1 MFPIF
6 PKPSRVRLRGL
17 ITGCVLAVL
26 SQLAD
31 AQTLA
36 DIQSLMK
43 EGKMTQALE
52 RVDRYIAA
60 QPRDVQGP
68 FTKGMILSEL
78 GRPQEAIKVFI
89 HITETFPELPEPYNN
104 LAVLYA
110 QQKQYDKAQTALEM
124 AIRTHPSY
132 AIAHENLGDVYA
144 KLASQAYDKALQLD
158 SSNTATQTKLS
169 MIGELISVS
178 VRPGVKS
185 AATTVAAAK
194 TNGAPV
200 KMASAEPFKPPVMP
214 IPTEPATAVI
224 APKTPTQ
231 TAVKPDEDKGGG
243 KGSQTRTDAGAVES
257 EIAGIV
263 RDWAGAW
270 SRKDV
275 TAYLAF
281 YASDFQTPNG
291 MKLAKWE
298 AERRQRIDKP
308 GKLQV
313 NANNIKVSFSAS
325 GDTATARFR
334 QQYTSATLKTQTN
347 KTLVFVKSGNRWRIQ
362 QERVG

>member
-1 MFPIF
+1 
-6 PKPSRVRLRGL
+6 
-17 ITGCVLAVL
+17 
-26 SQLAD
+26 
-31 AQTLA
+31 
-36 DIQSLMK
+36 MK

-52 RVDRYIAA
+52 RVDRYIVA
-60 QPRDVQGP
+60 QPKDAQGP

-89 HITETFPELPEPYNN
+89 NLTEIFPELPEPYNN

-178 VRPGVKS
+178 VRPGVKP
-185 AATTVAAAK
+185 AATATASK
-194 TNGAPV
+194 TDSTPPV
-200 KMASAEPFKPPVMP
+200 KMAAAEPVKPPVMP
-214 IPTEPATAVI
+214 IPAESAPTVT
-224 APKTPTQ
+224 APKTPAQ
-231 TAVKPDEDKGGG
+231 AAVKPDEDKENN
-243 KGSQTRTDAGAVES
+243 KGSQTRANAGAVES

-270 SRKDV
+270 SRKNV

-291 MKLAKWE
+291 MTLAKWE

-313 NANNIKVSFSAS
+313 NVDNIKVSLSGS
-325 GDTATARFR
+325 GDTATVRFR

-347 KTLVFVKSGNRWRIQ
+347 KTLVFVKSGNRWLIQ
-362 QERVG
+362 QERVA